1 MEQSID
7 NITKN
12 INNSIIRKMHIYIS
26 KYIDFNDE
34 FFRSYY
40 KIIHTIF
47 MVFVAF
53 IIIFNTNI
61 VFLCCILIIV
71 TIDANSVIFMHGC
84 PLTILEKKYLKNK
97 CKKTD
102 IFKKIGILHNCS
114 HEYEQQLELLIN
126 VWCVVAC
133 KILLIIFFRTFNIKL
148 QNNNLYSDK

>member
-71 TIDANSVIFMHGC
+71 T
-84 PLTILEKKYLKNK
+84 
-97 CKKTD
+97 
-102 IFKKIGILHNCS
+102 
-114 HEYEQQLELLIN
+114 
-126 VWCVVAC
+126 
-133 KILLIIFFRTFNIKL
+133 
-148 QNNNLYSDK
+148 